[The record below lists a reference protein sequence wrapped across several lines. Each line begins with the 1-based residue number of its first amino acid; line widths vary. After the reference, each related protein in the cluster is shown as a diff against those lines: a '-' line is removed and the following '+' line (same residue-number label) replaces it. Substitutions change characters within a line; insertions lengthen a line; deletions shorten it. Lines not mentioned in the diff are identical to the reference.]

1 VRTDAIFY
9 QLFKRFPSFLFTLL
23 ETPPAQAKDYR
34 FESVEI
40 KETAF
45 RIDGVFLP
53 PETASPKIIYFAE
66 VQFQSDEAL
75 YHRFFTE
82 SLLYLFR
89 NQAQYDDWQGI
100 ILFAK
105 RSLEPQDT
113 TTHRALLNSDQI
125 QRIYLDELETN
136 TQQPI
141 GIQLMQLV
149 IAPENQTAAQA
160 KQLIQQVQAQQ
171 TQTQQT
177 VPFAKQDIIELITTI
192 TVYKFTHLSRQEVE
206 AMIGVSLEET
216 RVYQEAKA
224 DGKAEGLAE
233 GAAKGKVEG
242 KAEGK
247 AEGQLEEGR
256 SLILRQLSRRVG
268 DLTPALRSQVE
279 ALSLPQLE
287 SLGEALLDFTRV
299 EDLEQWLR
307 SVLTI
312 L

>member
-34 FESVEI
+34 FESIEI

-53 PETASPKIIYFAE
+53 PETASPKVIYFAE

-89 NQAQYDDWQGI
+89 NQDQYDDWQGI

-113 TTHRALLNSDQI
+113 NTHRALLNSDQI
-125 QRIYLDELETN
+125 QRIYLDELETD

-149 IAPENQTAAQA
+149 IAPETQTAAQA
-160 KQLIQQVQAQQ
+160 KQLIQQVQTQQ

-177 VPFAKQDIIELITTI
+177 EPFAKEDIIDLITTI
-192 TVYKFTHLSRQEVE
+192 AVYKFTHLSRQEVE
-206 AMIGVSLEET
+206 TMIGVSLEET
-216 RVYQEAKA
+216 RAFQEV
-224 DGKAEGLAE
+224 KAEGI
-233 GAAKGKVEG
+233 
-242 KAEGK
+242 AEGK
-247 AEGQLEEGR
+247 LEEGR

-268 DLTPALRSQVE
+268 ELTPAVRSQIQS
-279 ALSLPQLE
+279 LSLTQLE
-287 SLGEALLDFTRV
+287 SLGEALLDFTEA
-299 EDLEQWLR
+299 EDLNQWLR
-307 SVLTI
+307 SVSTHGA
-312 L
+312 

>member
-1 VRTDAIFY
+1 MRTDAIFY

-23 ETPPAQAKDYR
+23 ETPPPQAKDYR
-34 FESVEI
+34 FESIEI

-113 TTHRALLNSDQI
+113 HTHRALLTSNQI
-125 QRIYLDELETN
+125 QRIYLDELDTHSP
-136 TQQPI
+136 QPI

-149 IAPENQTAAQA
+149 IAPDNQTAEQA
-160 KQLIQQVQAQQ
+160 KQLIQQVQTQQ

-177 VPFAKQDIIELITTI
+177 EPFAKQDIIDLITTI
-192 TVYKFTHLSRQEVE
+192 AVYKFTHLSRQEVE

-216 RVYQEAKA
+216 RAFQEV
-224 DGKAEGLAE
+224 KAEGIA
-233 GAAKGKVEG
+233 EG

-247 AEGQLEEGR
+247 AEGIAEGKLEEGR

-268 DLTPALRSQVE
+268 DLTPVLRSQVQ
-279 ALSLPQLE
+279 ALSLLQLE

>member
-1 VRTDAIFY
+1 MFVVT
-9 QLFKRFPSFLFTLL
+9 
-23 ETPPAQAKDYR
+23 
-34 FESVEI
+34 
-40 KETAF
+40 
-45 RIDGVFLP
+45 
-53 PETASPKIIYFAE
+53 
-66 VQFQSDEAL
+66 
-75 YHRFFTE
+75 HRFFTE

-89 NQAQYDDWQGI
+89 NQDQYDDWQGI

-141 GIQLMQLV
+141 GIQLIQLV

-177 VPFAKQDIIELITTI
+177 EPFAKQDIIELITTI

-216 RVYQEAKA
+216 RAFQE
-224 DGKAEGLAE
+224 
-233 GAAKGKVEG
+233 V

-247 AEGQLEEGR
+247 AEGIAEGKLEEGR
-256 SLILRQLSRRVG
+256 SLILRQLPHRVG
-268 DLTPALRSQVE
+268 ELTPALRS
-279 ALSLPQLE
+279 
-287 SLGEALLDFTRV
+287 
-299 EDLEQWLR
+299 
-307 SVLTI
+307 
-312 L
+312 

>member
-23 ETPPAQAKDYR
+23 ETPPPQAKDYR
-34 FESVEI
+34 FESIEI

-82 SLLYLFR
+82 SFLYLFR

-113 TTHRALLNSDQI
+113 HTHRALLNSNQI
-125 QRIYLDELETN
+125 QRIYLDELDTHSP
-136 TQQPI
+136 QPI

-177 VPFAKQDIIELITTI
+177 EPFAKQDIIDLITTI
-192 TVYKFTHLSRQEVE
+192 AVYKFTHLSRQEVE

-216 RVYQEAKA
+216 RAFQEV
-224 DGKAEGLAE
+224 KAEGI
-233 GAAKGKVEG
+233 
-242 KAEGK
+242 AEGK
-247 AEGQLEEGR
+247 AEGIAEGKLEEGR

-268 DLTPALRSQVE
+268 DLTPVLRSQVE

>member
-9 QLFKRFPSFLFTLL
+9 QLFKRFPSFLFTLID
-23 ETPPAQAKDYR
+23 TPPEQAKDYR

-53 PETASPKIIYFAE
+53 PENASPKIIYFAE
-66 VQFQSDEAL
+66 IQFQSDEAL

-89 NQAQYDDWQGI
+89 NQNQYDDWQGI

-113 TTHRALLNSDQI
+113 TTHRALLNSNQI
-125 QRIYLDELETN
+125 QRIYLDELDTN
-136 TQQPI
+136 TSQPI

-149 IAPENQTAAQA
+149 IAPDHQTADQA
-160 KQLIQQVQAQQ
+160 KQLIQHIQ
-171 TQTQQT
+171 TQTT
-177 VPFAKQDIIELITTI
+177 EPFTKKDIIELITTI

-206 AMIGVSLEET
+206 AMIGVRLEET

-224 DGKAEGLAE
+224 DGIAEGI
-233 GAAKGKVEG
+233 VEG
-242 KAEGK
+242 KAIGKAIGK

-256 SLILRQLSRRVG
+256 SLILRQLNRRIG
-268 DLTPALRSQVE
+268 SISLGLQSQIQDISLGQIE
-279 ALSLPQLE
+279 ALS
-287 SLGEALLDFTRV
+287 EALLDFSK
-299 EDLEQWLR
+299 EADLVNWLQDN
-307 SVLTI
+307 V
-312 L
+312 

>member
-1 VRTDAIFY
+1 MFVVT
-9 QLFKRFPSFLFTLL
+9 
-23 ETPPAQAKDYR
+23 
-34 FESVEI
+34 
-40 KETAF
+40 
-45 RIDGVFLP
+45 
-53 PETASPKIIYFAE
+53 
-66 VQFQSDEAL
+66 
-75 YHRFFTE
+75 HRFFTE

-177 VPFAKQDIIELITTI
+177 EPFAKQDIIDLITTI
-192 TVYKFTHLSRQEVE
+192 AVYKFTHLSRQEVE

-216 RVYQEAKA
+216 RAFQEV
-224 DGKAEGLAE
+224 KAEGIAE
-233 GAAKGKVEG
+233 V

-247 AEGQLEEGR
+247 AEGKLEEGR

-268 DLTPALRSQVE
+268 DLTPVLRSQVE
-279 ALSLPQLE
+279 ALSLLQLE